1 MLPTKK
7 SFKKKYALIGYATLT
22 SVLDIPITT
31 TPSPIALTSHED
43 IFGSVQHSTSV
54 NNSRIIF
61 KTKGFYN
68 ITYSMEVSRVGGTTQ
83 DAAFWIRLNGTTAIQ
98 NSTSRIHLPTNNTN
112 SVITVPF
119 TRYFNKN
126 DYVEVMCHCL
136 SNDDYILSNVEG
148 SGTGA
153 LEIPNTPSVLIV
165 VEGYNE

>member
-7 SFKKKYALIGYATLT
+7 SFKKKYALIGYATL
-22 SVLDIPITT
+22 SNVSNIPITT
-31 TPSPIALTSHED
+31 TPSPIPLTSHED
-43 IFGSVQHSTSV
+43 IFGSVYHSPSV
-54 NNSRIIF
+54 DNSRIIF

-68 ITYSMEVSRVGGTTQ
+68 INYSMEVSRVNGTSQ

-98 NSTSRIHLPTNNTN
+98 NSTSRIHIPINNTN

-119 TRYFNKN
+119 TRYFDKN

-136 SNDDYILSNVEG
+136 SNNDYMLTNVSG
-148 SGTGA
+148 SGSGS

-165 VEGYNE
+165 VEGFNE